1 MHYFYA
7 DASFS
12 LPPSRFRFGESSKK
26 FFSAAFINDLVRLL
40 EYLEPD
46 EINALFINEEAIID
60 LSSHCQSFRAAA
72 RTLYAEA
79 KSEKDCEL
87 IWLLF
92 SKEIGPLKIAQSLKI
107 QKFLEHRQ
115 TNFFLH
121 CYARALPPGCQLE
134 PELILRDLKKGCRAF
149 LRWLNK
155 IREYYIVQ
163 AWKKTPLRF
172 KVRQEIIVPAELIG
186 ESGWRLPLPG
196 DKIKNKAHLFP
207 TRLIWLLKNCDF
219 PKTKLT
225 SSADNRTLYLP
236 YYAGAVTRA
245 LRDNSISGFPVPLI
259 KELVP
264 KPKTKT

>member
-12 LPPSRFRFGESSKK
+12 LPPSRFRFGGSSKK
-26 FFSAAFINDLVRLL
+26 FFSPAFINDIVRLL

-60 LSSHCQSFRAAA
+60 LSSHCRSFRTTA
-72 RTLYAEA
+72 RTLYTEA

-92 SKEIGPLKIAQSLKI
+92 SKEFGTLKIAQSLKI
-107 QKFLEHRQ
+107 QKFLAHRQ

-121 CYARALPPGCQLE
+121 CYARALPPDCKSD
-134 PELILRDLKKGCRAF
+134 PEEILRDLRKGCRAL

-155 IREYYIVQ
+155 IRGHYLVR
-163 AWKKTPLRF
+163 AWKGKPLKF
-172 KVRQEIIVPAELIG
+172 NVRQEIIVPAELIG

-196 DKIKNKAHLFP
+196 DEIKNEAHVFP

-225 SSADNRTLYLP
+225 SSDNNRTLYLP
-236 YYAGAVTRA
+236 YYAAAVTRA
-245 LRDNSISGFPVPLI
+245 LRNNPVSGFPVPLI
-259 KELVP
+259 KELIP
-264 KPKTKT
+264 KPSTKD

>member
-12 LPPSRFRFGESSKK
+12 LPPSRFRFGGSSKK
-26 FFSAAFINDLVRLL
+26 FFSPALINDLVRLL

-46 EINALFINEEAIID
+46 EINALFINEETVID
-60 LSSHCQSFRAAA
+60 LSSPSRSFRATA
-72 RTLYAEA
+72 RALYAEA
-79 KSEKDCEL
+79 NNEKDCEMV
-87 IWLLF
+87 WLLF
-92 SKEIGPLKIAQSLKI
+92 SKEVGPLKIAQSFEIK
-107 QKFLEHRQ
+107 KFLQHRQ

-121 CYARALPPGCQLE
+121 CYARALPPDCRLG
-134 PELILRDLKKGCRAF
+134 PEEILNDLKKGCRTF
-149 LRWLNK
+149 LRWLNR

-172 KVRQEIIVPAELIG
+172 KVGQEIIVPDELINNG
-186 ESGWRLPLPG
+186 RGWKLPLPG
-196 DKIKNKAHLFP
+196 DKIKKMHIFP
-207 TRLIWLLKNCDF
+207 MRLIWLLKNCDF

-225 SSADNRTLYLP
+225 SSTDNRTLYLP

-245 LRDNSISGFPVPLI
+245 LRDNPIPGFPVRPI
-259 KELVP
+259 KELIP